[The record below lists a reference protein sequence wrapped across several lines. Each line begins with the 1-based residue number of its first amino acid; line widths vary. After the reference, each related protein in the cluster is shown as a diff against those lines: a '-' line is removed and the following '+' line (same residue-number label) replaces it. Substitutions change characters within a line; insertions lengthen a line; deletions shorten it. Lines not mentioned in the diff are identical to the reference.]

1 MRIASVLPS
10 ATEIVAAL
18 GAADELVARSAE
30 CDYPASVRSLPVLM
44 RARTLDQERPSGEID
59 RRVRSA
65 RGAGE
70 SLYRIDTDILRATA
84 PDVLFTQD
92 LCGVCSVTGEEV
104 AAAARSAGVSPRI
117 VSLVPRTL
125 EDVFASIGTIGRAIA
140 RESEAR
146 DLVVELQ
153 RRSAPGPRAPR
164 ARLAVV
170 EWLDPPILAGLW
182 TPEIV
187 ERAGGIYVGPRPGE
201 VGERTT
207 WEGIA
212 SARPDAVVVS
222 PCSFSVE
229 RTLREARAGPISA
242 QVRAVLPRTPI
253 WVADEAYF
261 SRPGP
266 RLVHGVELVRSLLG
280 SDAPPAHAPLEVRT
294 WDESRSG
301 ALA

>member
-18 GAADELVARSAE
+18 GAAGELVARSAE
-30 CDYPASVRSLPVLM
+30 CDYPEPVRALPVLM
-44 RARTLDQERPSGEID
+44 RARTLDQERPSAEID

-65 RGAGE
+65 RAAGE
-70 SLYRIDTDILRATA
+70 SLYRIDVDVLRAAA

-104 AAAARSAGVSPRI
+104 AAAARLAEVSPRI

-125 EDVFASIGTIGRAIA
+125 EDVFASVATVGEAIGRESQA
-140 RESEAR
+140 RS
-146 DLVVELQ
+146 LVAELQ
-153 RRSAPGPRAPR
+153 GRSARSSGTPGGRV
-164 ARLAVV
+164 AVV

-187 ERAGGIYVGPRPGE
+187 ERAGGTYLGPRPGE
-201 VGERTT
+201 VGTRTS
-207 WEGIA
+207 WEAIA
-212 SARPDAVVVS
+212 REQPDAVVVS

-229 RTLREARAGPISA
+229 RTLREARAGPIA
-242 QVRAVLPRTPI
+242 AEVRAALPRVPI

-266 RLVHGVELVRSLLG
+266 RLVLGVELVRSLLR
-280 SDAPPAHAPLEVRT
+280 SAVPPPRAPLDVRT
-294 WDESRSG
+294 WDPPETE
-301 ALA
+301 AVA